1 MGEHP
6 KRIDCDVLVVGG
18 GINGAGIARDAAGRG
33 LRVVLCEKDDLA
45 QHTSSASSKLIH
57 GGLRYLEQYQFG
69 LVRKALAE
77 REVLLK
83 SAPHIMHPLRFVMPQ
98 RAGGGPGEGGPGRV
112 QGQRPAWMIRAGL
125 FLYDHLA
132 RRDFLPASGSIDLR
146 ADAAGAALQH
156 RFARAFVYSDAWVDD
171 ARLVVLAAV
180 DARERGATIF
190 TRTRCTALRREAARW
205 SATLA
210 GPKGELTV
218 QARCLVNAAG
228 PWAARFLQEA
238 VGGRM
243 AGVRPLRLVKGS
255 HIVVPRL
262 FDHDQAYLLQQPDGR
277 IVFALPYEGAFTLVG
292 TTDVEYTGDLD
303 RVAISAAEIVYLC
316 EAANRCFERRTDRD
330 DVVWSY
336 AGVRPLIAD
345 EGAANASAAS
355 RDYRLETDTDGAPL
369 LSVFGGKVTTFRRL
383 AEQAV
388 DWVAP
393 ALGRRVPGWTS
404 HACLPGGD
412 LFGKE
417 PDARG
422 VLEFDAWLRTRQ
434 QQYAWL
440 APALLTRYAR
450 AYGTRLG
457 TLLAHCRTRAD
468 LGAEVV
474 RGLFEVELDYLRRQE
489 WALRADDVLWR
500 RTKLGLHV
508 APGAAALVDDWLR
521 GREAVRTAAQT
532 APQTAAQ
539 TAAAQTAGARKA
551 AQTAAQ
557 PEAQAVAQ
565 TAGQTAAQPAPP
577 PIARAV
583 TEPGTS
589 DPA

>member
-45 QHTSSASSKLIH
+45 GHTSSASSKLIH

-98 RAGGGPGEGGPGRV
+98 RAGGGPAGDGGLGKA
-112 QGQRPAWMIRAGL
+112 QGQRPAWMIRTGL

-132 RRDFLPASGSIDLR
+132 RRDFLPGSGSIDLR
-146 ADAAGAALQH
+146 ADPAGAALQR

-180 DARERGATIF
+180 DARERGATIL

-228 PWAARFLQEA
+228 PWAARFLQET

-243 AGVRPLRLVKGS
+243 ARVRPLRLVKGS

-262 FDHDQAYLLQQPDGR
+262 FEHDQAYLLQQPDGR
-277 IVFALPYEGAFTLVG
+277 IVFALPYEGAFTLIG

-303 RVAISAAEIVYLC
+303 RVAISAAETLYLC
-316 EAANRCFERRTDRD
+316 EAANRCFVRRIGRE

-345 EGAANASAAS
+345 EEAGSASAAS
-355 RDYRLETDTDGAPL
+355 RDYRLERDTDGAPL

-393 ALGRRVPGWTS
+393 ALGRRAPGWTGR
-404 HACLPGGD
+404 ACLPGGD

-440 APALLTRYAR
+440 APALLARYAR

-468 LGAEVV
+468 LGAEVAA
-474 RGLFEVELDYLRRQE
+474 GLFEVELDYLRRHE
-489 WALRADDVLWR
+489 WALCADDVLWR

-508 APGAAALVDDWLR
+508 APGAAAQVDDWLR
-521 GREAVRTAAQT
+521 GR
-532 APQTAAQ
+532 
-539 TAAAQTAGARKA
+539 AAAQALAH
-551 AQTAAQ
+551 
-557 PEAQAVAQ
+557 
-565 TAGQTAAQPAPP
+565 APP
-577 PIARAV
+577 RSAAPAAVRAAAG
-583 TEPGTS
+583 PGSTN
-589 DPA
+589 PA